1 MASEAEVESNVH
13 EMFEFPTVSNAVVG
27 QNPAPSQSGKFRKNR
42 AGPDPCCYAIAMP
55 DVLAEFDASIEFAFI
70 SIASFEI
77 AAHIMT
83 AAND

>member
-27 QNPAPSQSGKFRKNR
+27 QNSAPSQSGKFRENR
-42 AGPDPCCYAIAMP
+42 AGPNPCGYAIAMP

-70 SIASFEI
+70 SIASFEV